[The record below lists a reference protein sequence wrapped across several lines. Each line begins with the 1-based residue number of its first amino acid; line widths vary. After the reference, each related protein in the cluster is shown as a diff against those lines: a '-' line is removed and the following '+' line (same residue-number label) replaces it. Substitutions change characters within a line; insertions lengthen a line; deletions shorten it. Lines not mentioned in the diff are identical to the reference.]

1 VTVTTSVDLSTE
13 LRDWI
18 RFAGLDLIQG
28 SQTDDGRTVIWNK
41 GGEIR
46 YFIDFV
52 DGYYV
57 ITSSDRMD
65 TEKFH
70 FGAVT
75 MILLEKYLCGRF
87 GGSVRRIR
95 GLRRVR
101 KPFSLEE
108 LQHGC
113 TIGKRMFAA
122 RERATLID
130 STGTV
135 VAIGAVDRLVELSHY
150 IDVTVDT
157 IKDSFLDP
165 EGTPL
170 FSPLT
175 LQ

>member
-1 VTVTTSVDLSTE
+1 MTRSVDLSTD

-18 RFAGLDLIQG
+18 RFAGLDLLQG
-28 SQTDDGRTVIWNK
+28 SQTADGRTVIWNK

-70 FGAVT
+70 FGTVTAV
-75 MILLEKYLCGRF
+75 LLEKYLCGHF
-87 GGSVRRIR
+87 GGSVRRVR
-95 GLRRVR
+95 GLQRVR

-108 LQHGC
+108 LAQGC
-113 TIGKRMFAA
+113 TIGKRTFAE

-150 IDVTVDT
+150 LDVTVVS
-157 IKDSFLDP
+157 IEDSFLDP
-165 EGTPL
+165 EGAPL
-170 FSPLT
+170 FTLLT
-175 LQ
+175 